1 MEKVA
6 GFLEVSVEGKAS
18 AIVMKVP
25 NLKPDAGGAVRIVLS
40 PRHARHLSSLLE
52 MSAEEAERS
61 RKRQNDSKENQ
72 DRRLS
77 R

>member
-6 GFLEVSVEGKAS
+6 GFLEVLVEGKAS

-25 NLKPDAGGAVRIVLS
+25 NVKPDSRGTVRIVLS

-52 MSAEEAERS
+52 MSAEEADQN
-61 RKRQNDSKENQ
+61 RKRGPT
-72 DRRLS
+72 
-77 R
+77 